1 MHFYY
6 DHATHWVTTDAQS
19 TIVTAPGSFQ
29 SELGCPGDWAP
40 DCMQPWLQ
48 DPDGDGTFVW
58 RSDRIPAGAYEFKVA
73 EGLSWDVNYGDGGV
87 PNGANVTL
95 DVASDGLVVTITYVR
110 STHAISA
117 TVSRPGAAPD
127 LGKQKA
133 IWVTRDLVAVP
144 PSMVP
149 AGSEPALLR
158 WRLHWSPDGGLAV
171 DAEDVTGGD
180 DARLTRSRRAC
191 PMRSSTRTPSSTA
204 TSRCGSREGAGTTCP
219 RSCVAR
225 WRSGCTTPPTGCSTP
240 PACRSPGCS
249 TTCTPAPRPRGPT
262 A

>member
-1 MHFYY
+1 M
-6 DHATHWVTTDAQS
+6 
-19 TIVTAPGSFQ
+19 
-29 SELGCPGDWAP
+29 
-40 DCMQPWLQ
+40 
-48 DPDGDGTFVW
+48 
-58 RSDRIPAGAYEFKVA
+58 
-73 EGLSWDVNYGDGGV
+73 
-87 PNGANVTL
+87 TL
-95 DVASDGLVVTITYVR
+95 DVASDGLVVTITYVL

-180 DARLTRSRRAC
+180 DARLTRVAGGPARCGPRRA
-191 PMRSSTRTPSSTA
+191 PRARGLPRAAAPARAPARRARDPAGQVAVGLYDSTDRLLDATGVQIAGVLDDVYAGAASARTYGVTF
-204 TSRCGSREGAGTTCP
+204 SRCPRVVPALGADRPGRRP
-219 RSCVAR
+219 AR
-225 WRSGCTTPPTGCSTP
+225 LAGRISGRRTGDRRD
-240 PACRSPGCS
+240 ANADGAAR
-249 TTCTPAPRPRGPT
+249 
-262 A
+262 